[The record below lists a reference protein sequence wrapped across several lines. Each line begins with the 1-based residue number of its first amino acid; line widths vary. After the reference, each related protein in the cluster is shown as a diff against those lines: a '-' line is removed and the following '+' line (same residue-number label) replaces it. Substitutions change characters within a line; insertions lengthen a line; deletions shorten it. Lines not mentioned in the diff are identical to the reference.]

1 MVEDRP
7 KDQEQESSTEE
18 KEQIVGEQEER
29 AEEAS
34 KDAAASA
41 EEAPEAAEEV
51 KEEEEKIPFEI
62 VETTNQPG
70 SVVDYKLRIAYEEYD
85 KRLSEIFGDLRK
97 SVIVEGFR
105 RGKAPL
111 KLVKIRYGKDAR
123 RDALDKVFPLCV
135 NQLVKEQE
143 LTPIKDPTLKSS
155 QVEEGKP
162 IELTISMEIRPKIKL
177 TEQDYKAIAVNV
189 EQHKITDE
197 TVEQQLE
204 QIRRANA
211 AYDVKKRGKVKEGD
225 AVVLDIRVRDEH
237 GREISEMTNTDVF
250 FKEPSRS
257 LPKPVCEAL
266 VDMKKGDKAE
276 AKVERERKTPKG
288 EIASR
293 HDTYSLALKE
303 IKVIQLPTL
312 DDEFAKDVGDFQNLT
327 ELRAHINSNLEKQEV
342 ERQRSDAL
350 SKIYEHLITKV
361 PFDAP
366 ASLVAAYQL
375 GMIRE
380 DSERLAR
387 MGLKL
392 SDLGEETKE
401 YLQRKAEDSI
411 RLVKTLLL
419 LGEIARLE
427 KIEVTDE
434 DVDKEIERMAVLAN
448 RKPLAI
454 RARLEAEKRL
464 DMLKDDL
471 LNEKVAQLLFSN
483 ANVSYT
489 AA

>member
-1 MVEDRP
+1 MEEERQ
-7 KDQEQESSTEE
+7 KDEEQESTTGQ
-18 KEQIVGEQEER
+18 KEQITDEQEQQ
-29 AEEAS
+29 AEAVQDTTAS
-34 KDAAASA
+34 T
-41 EEAPEAAEEV
+41 EEAPEAAEAA
-51 KEEEEKIPFEI
+51 KEEEEKIPYEI
-62 VETTNQPG
+62 AGTTNQPG

-85 KRLSEIFGDLRK
+85 KRLSEIFEDLRK
-97 SVIVEGFR
+97 SVTIEGFR

-123 RDALDKVFPLCV
+123 RDVLDKIFPLCV

-143 LTPIKDPTLKSS
+143 LIPIKDPTLKAS

-162 IELTISMEIRPKIKL
+162 VELTISMEIRPKIKL
-177 TEQDYKAIAVNV
+177 TEQDYKGIAVDV
-189 EQHKITDE
+189 ERRKITDE
-197 TVEQQLE
+197 TVTQELE

-211 AYDVKKRGKVKEGD
+211 TYDVKKRGKVKEGD

-237 GREISEMTNTDVF
+237 GREVSELTHTDVF

-257 LPKPVCEAL
+257 LPKPVWEAL
-266 VDMKKGDKAE
+266 LDMKKGDKAE
-276 AKVERERKTPKG
+276 VKIERERKTPKG
-288 EIASR
+288 ETVSR
-293 HDTYSLALKE
+293 HDTYSVALKE
-303 IKVIQLPTL
+303 IKVMQLPTV
-312 DDEFAKDVGDFQNLT
+312 DDEFAKDVGDFQNLK
-327 ELRAHINSNLEKQEV
+327 ELHAHIKANLEKQEV
-342 ERQRSDAL
+342 ERQRSGAL
-350 SKIYEHLITKV
+350 SKIYEHLITKIA
-361 PFDAP
+361 FDAP

-392 SDLGEETKE
+392 SDLGEEAKE
-401 YLQRKAEDSI
+401 YLERKAEDSI

-427 KIEVTDE
+427 KIEVTDG

-464 DMLKDDL
+464 DSLKDDL
-471 LNEKVAQLLFSN
+471 LNEKVAQFLFTN
-483 ANVSYT
+483 AKLNYT
-489 AA
+489 SA